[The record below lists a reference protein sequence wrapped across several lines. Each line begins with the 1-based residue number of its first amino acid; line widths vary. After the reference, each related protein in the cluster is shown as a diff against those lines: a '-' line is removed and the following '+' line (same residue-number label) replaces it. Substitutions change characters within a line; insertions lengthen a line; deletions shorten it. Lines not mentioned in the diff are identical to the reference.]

1 MNFSIKPAGAPMAP
15 VVAPPVNN
23 GPQAASAN
31 LSDQVVIDQATAS
44 IVYQTV
50 DSLTDTVVWQF
61 PDEAVLRRRAYF
73 HALDRTKGAPT
84 RPLAT
89 DRTA

>member
-1 MNFSIKPAGAPMAP
+1 MNFSIKPAGTPMAP
-15 VVAPPVNN
+15 VVAQPVSNDSPA
-23 GPQAASAN
+23 GSDN

-50 DSLTDTVVWQF
+50 DSLTGTVVF

-73 HALDRTKGAPT
+73 HALDRTRGRPT